1 MPKRASSVAKGR
13 KAKRHRTSGVLAL
26 SNFGPGRGLKVPA
39 STIPRSMKR
48 KLVYVAR
55 FSRDP
60 GAGTAAS
67 YFFSCNGLYDPDIT
81 GVGHQPMGFDQLM
94 AFYDHYVVTGAKLT
108 LTAMSQSTSFPAA
121 NQIITLKIRDSTT
134 GAPSDIAVP
143 IEQGDCTYGVIGSG
157 NGGSSQLTLQS
168 AVNPARFLGRR
179 QALSDP
185 NLKGSATA
193 NPGEECFFQIT
204 VAALASSDDPPPI
217 DFLVKIE
224 YTAHFIEPK
233 NLIQS

>member
-1 MPKRASSVAKGR
+1 MVKRASSVSKGR
-13 KAKRHRTSGVLAL
+13 RAKRRRTVGAGAMT
-26 SNFGPGRGLKVPA
+26 NFGPGRGLRVPA
-39 STIPRSMKR
+39 STIPRKMTR
-48 KLVYVAR
+48 KLVYCAR
-55 FSRDP
+55 FQRDP

-81 GVGHQPMGFDQLM
+81 GIGHQPMGFDQLM

-108 LTAMSQSTSFPAA
+108 LTTMSQSTSLPAA
-121 NQIITLKIRDSTT
+121 NQVVTIKIRDSVT
-134 GAPSDIAVP
+134 GPPGDIAVP
-143 IEQGDCTYGVIGSG
+143 IEQGDCTYGVIGSA

-168 AVNPARFLGRR
+168 SVNPAKFLGRR
-179 QALSDP
+179 SALSDP
-185 NLKGSATA
+185 NLKGSAAA
-193 NPGEECFFQIT
+193 NPGEECFWQIT
-204 VAALASSDDPPPI
+204 CAALSSTDDPPPL